1 MPNRAAS
8 QSNSAEGPLSRPAL
22 TVLSWNAEGIS
33 DAKEEVLAHMCK
45 QMNCDVLCLQETH
58 RGSDNPR
65 PKIKG
70 MKLAIERPHRQ
81 YGSAIFMNEKIR
93 PDSTSY
99 THNNDIE
106 VLNVTIKGLTISS
119 IYKPPN
125 ISFSYPSTTT
135 NRHIVIGDYNSHST
149 QWGYD
154 TTGDDGALVETWAQ
168 NNDLKLIH
176 DPKLPKSFTSA
187 RWKRRYNPDL
197 VFCSRLLAPTSRKF
211 VAEPIPRSQHR
222 PIGIQLTAVITPNK
236 TPFKRR
242 FNFAKADWPAFTEH
256 LDHALTHLPAD
267 PKNYESFIDIVKKVS
282 RTHIPRGCRTTY
294 IPGIDEE
301 SSQLLANYT
310 TAYDTDAFSEDTIN
324 LGEELISRISQRHR
338 QMWQHMIETTDLRH
352 SSRKAWATIRKLG
365 IDSTR
370 AQQHYNVTA
379 DEVANQLL
387 KNGKAPKTTNSHR
400 HKLPGVD
407 QNMSLFTRPISE
419 EELQKGISTLHVNK
433 AAGIDD
439 IRSEQIKHMGSVAQK
454 WLLDMF
460 NNCIENTC
468 VPKQWLRTKV
478 VAILKPGKDSN
489 EAKNFRPISLL
500 CQTYKLLERLILNRI
515 GPHVDS
521 QLNCEQAGFRP
532 GKSTTGQLLNL
543 TQHIE
548 DGFQNNL
555 ITGAVFVD
563 LSAAYDTVN
572 HRRLQTKLHDITN
585 DLKLTRFIQKMMQNR
600 RFFVELDGQKSRWRK
615 QKNGLPQGGVLAPTL
630 YNIYTA
636 DIPSTENTRNFI
648 YADDTCITAQ
658 HSTFEAVEL
667 HLNTA
672 LASLSEYYRA
682 NYLRANPSKT
692 QVCVFHLKNRE
703 AKRELKL
710 KWNNVQLNHCE
721 HPVYLGVKLDRTL
734 SFKKHIEKTIGK
746 VESRNAIIGKLVSS
760 HYGADPKTV
769 QSAAVALCMS
779 SAEYACPVWS
789 RSAHVKKLDTTL
801 NNTYRKI
808 TGCLKPT
815 KVEEIYH
822 LAGIGSPNQRR
833 TNTCLKER
841 MKQATDD
848 RHMLH
853 GYLQPH
859 KRLISRHSF
868 LDSVPPPEQ
877 NPPPSVKPVLI
888 KGLNLKWPEWQCLNR
903 MRTRMGRCKVNM
915 ARWGYAHEG
924 DTLCDCGET
933 QTMDH
938 LLH

>member
-8 QSNSAEGPLSRPAL
+8 QSNSADGPLSRPAL

-33 DAKEEVLAHMCK
+33 DAKEEVLAHICK

-65 PKIKG
+65 PKVKG

-81 YGSAIFMNEKIR
+81 YGSAIFTNKKIR

-125 ISFSYPSTTT
+125 IIFRQCP
-135 NRHIVIGDYNSHST
+135 
-149 QWGYD
+149 
-154 TTGDDGALVETWAQ
+154 LEETLQ
-168 NNDLKLIH
+168 Q
-176 DPKLPKSFTSA
+176 
-187 RWKRRYNPDL
+187 DL

-211 VAEPIPRSQHR
+211 VAEPIPRSQHQ
-222 PIGIQLTAVITPNK
+222 PIGIQLTAVIAPNK

-256 LDHALTHLPAD
+256 LDHALTHLQAD
-267 PKNYESFIDIVKKVS
+267 PKNYESFIDIVKKLS

-721 HPVYLGVKLDRTL
+721 HPVGWL
-734 SFKKHIEKTIGK
+734 
-746 VESRNAIIGKLVSS
+746 
-760 HYGADPKTV
+760 P
-769 QSAAVALCMS
+769 
-779 SAEYACPVWS
+779 
-789 RSAHVKKLDTTL
+789 
-801 NNTYRKI
+801 
-808 TGCLKPT
+808 
-815 KVEEIYH
+815 
-822 LAGIGSPNQRR
+822 
-833 TNTCLKER
+833 
-841 MKQATDD
+841 
-848 RHMLH
+848 
-853 GYLQPH
+853 
-859 KRLISRHSF
+859 
-868 LDSVPPPEQ
+868 
-877 NPPPSVKPVLI
+877 
-888 KGLNLKWPEWQCLNR
+888 
-903 MRTRMGRCKVNM
+903 
-915 ARWGYAHEG
+915 
-924 DTLCDCGET
+924 
-933 QTMDH
+933 
-938 LLH
+938 